1 MTSSWW
7 EPAGQ
12 KVGRLQRRW
21 TSWGVSLFRP
31 PEDRV
36 NEIAGHLEYICCPLK
51 LRVRVKGAR
60 SNLMNAEKLTELWLN
75 LCLDSLL
82 CDPSANNEFAL
93 VTFSSCQ
100 FITLL
105 TCHFFHLFIISSCLH
120 ILPPAPSILNAGK
133 LAAPVGEDKM
143 KTGAQPDSHKS
154 LNWWAN
160 IQSLI
165 SKGLKECSSLCI
177 FHHRHKYV
185 FYEINIYAIN
195 RVPGQHGVLGAAG
208 LFGEDQ
214 VGILLLR
221 CCVACSPWQAGHLS
235 TYSIIIILSIKTRF
249 LFNHLVCTL

>member
-1 MTSSWW
+1 MMILLLRTCRPEGRTIAEKSDALRDFAVPSS
-7 EPAGQ
+7 
-12 KVGRLQRRW
+12 RRPSQW
-21 TSWGVSLFRP
+21 NSRAPGIYLLSSQT
-31 PEDRV
+31 
-36 NEIAGHLEYICCPLK
+36 
-51 LRVRVKGAR
+51 KGESERAR
-60 SNLMNAEKLTELWLN
+60 SNLMNAEKLTEFWLN
-75 LCLDSLL
+75 LCLHSLL
-82 CDPSANNEFAL
+82 CDPSANNEFAF

-105 TCHFFHLFIISSCLH
+105 TCHFFHFFIISSCEH

-143 KTGAQPDSHKS
+143 NTGAQPDSHKS

-185 FYEINIYAIN
+185 FYEINL
-195 RVPGQHGVLGAAG
+195 VPGQHGVLGAAG

-235 TYSIIIILSIKTRF
+235 TYSIIIILLIKARF
-249 LFNHLVCTL
+249 L